1 MKRLTAENLSAT
13 PGNEEL
19 AGVFESYVNLTS
31 CVWSDRAFHQFLF
44 DTHGTSSEWI
54 LDDDLALFVTPRHF
68 AAAIA
73 TGSIGE
79 KPAPAAEGGLAALKY
94 FDWLSEIVASAGAS
108 PVADDFIRHA
118 RWAHSVDR
126 VSARL
131 EAWASAMSEWRG
143 AERDVEERRAWRRYV
158 ERVFESLTMRQRKL
172 DIPRIEPQSY
182 WGGSS
187 PGAIGVPPSFEDVN
201 NQVRSLKA
209 QGRIG
214 AARRVAVEAASK
226 LYDGLSQQDATWLP
240 RSGEL
245 VNICSLISEL
255 GDVDVAAAYVAPVRE
270 RAELIGS
277 GLHFPSG
284 VADHVLLAAR
294 TSPVTEQTSATTIEV
309 SSTIPPVRTQQT
321 QVPRTRITNA
331 RREPTNLS

>member
-1 MKRLTAENLSAT
+1 
-13 PGNEEL
+13 
-19 AGVFESYVNLTS
+19 
-31 CVWSDRAFHQFLF
+31 
-44 DTHGTSSEWI
+44 
-54 LDDDLALFVTPRHF
+54 
-68 AAAIA
+68 
-73 TGSIGE
+73 
-79 KPAPAAEGGLAALKY
+79 
-94 FDWLSEIVASAGAS
+94 
-108 PVADDFIRHA
+108 
-118 RWAHSVDR
+118 
-126 VSARL
+126 
-131 EAWASAMSEWRG
+131 
-143 AERDVEERRAWRRYV
+143 
-158 ERVFESLTMRQRKL
+158 
-172 DIPRIEPQSY
+172 
-182 WGGSS
+182 
-187 PGAIGVPPSFEDVN
+187 
-201 NQVRSLKA
+201 
-209 QGRIG
+209 
-214 AARRVAVEAASK
+214 VAVEAASK